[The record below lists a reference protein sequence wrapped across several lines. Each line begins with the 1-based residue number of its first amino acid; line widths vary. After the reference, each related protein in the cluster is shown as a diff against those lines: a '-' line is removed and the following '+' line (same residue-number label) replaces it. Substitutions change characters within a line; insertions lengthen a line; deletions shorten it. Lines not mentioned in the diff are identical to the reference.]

1 MIEGSIDWGNGCI
14 YLEASAGAPV
24 LAALRVEGEELAGE
38 DARQRR
44 LLVGTVVH
52 AGRGL
57 AAANM
62 NRARCGQVETKR
74 IKDKIE
80 HYSLLYRCSTTTH
93 FKKWWNCLTVQCDH
107 LNPLEVWRRS
117 LMMKPSSQRHL
128 RAPGPPRYDGGGEPS
143 CTAPRLKQ

>member
-52 AGRGL
+52 AGRSL

-80 HYSLLYRCSTTTH
+80 HYSQSFLIV
-93 FKKWWNCLTVQCDH
+93 VQ
-107 LNPLEVWRRS
+107 RISASRS
-117 LMMKPSSQRHL
+117 LCFVVAVSTSSEDLLGQ
-128 RAPGPPRYDGGGEPS
+128 
-143 CTAPRLKQ
+143 

>member
-1 MIEGSIDWGNGCI
+1 MVAST

-52 AGRGL
+52 AGRSL

-62 NRARCGQVETKR
+62 NQARCGQVETKR
-74 IKDKIE
+74 IEDKIE
-80 HYSLLYRCSTTTH
+80 HYSQSFLIVVQMQHDYSLQEVVELL
-93 FKKWWNCLTVQCDH
+93 
-107 LNPLEVWRRS
+107 
-117 LMMKPSSQRHL
+117 
-128 RAPGPPRYDGGGEPS
+128 DG
-143 CTAPRLKQ
+143 AV